1 MATGADRT
9 REVLAANEP
18 AEIARRLAKLRER
31 MVAREI
37 DIFYVGLSSDLEYLV
52 GIERPLHHYGKLRF
66 WSGWIVGALIGPSGQ
81 PVLMLTRHLTKGH
94 LNELGAPIRG
104 LELQV
109 VSESDDPMQAVV
121 GAIGRLSGGRPRRI
135 AINVDAPA
143 ELALNLKSIFKDS
156 EVLIDA
162 ATLPGL
168 RAVKSPAELEA
179 MADACHLA
187 DETFAEALTVI
198 RPDMTELQLARWV
211 DTKMLALGAV
221 GPSFKTDIWTMGPSE
236 VRAVGERSD
245 DRPIGTGTSL
255 NFDFGA
261 GLRGYCSDFG
271 RTVYMGPA
279 PQRYREA
286 YGLVVASQEEGARSL
301 TPGVRASDVDRAAR
315 KVIDYGGYGEWFWHR
330 LGHSIGKDT
339 HEAPFLDVTDNTPL
353 QEGMC
358 FTIEPS
364 IFIPGEFGCRVED
377 VYVVTPDG
385 GRRLNRVT
393 TELRTI

>member
-1 MATGADRT
+1 
-9 REVLAANEP
+9 
-18 AEIARRLAKLRER
+18 
-31 MVAREI
+31 
-37 DIFYVGLSSDLEYLV
+37 
-52 GIERPLHHYGKLRF
+52 
-66 WSGWIVGALIGPSGQ
+66 
-81 PVLMLTRHLTKGH
+81 MLTRHLTKGH

-109 VSESDDPMQAVV
+109 VSESDDPMEAVS
-121 GAIGRLSGGRPRRI
+121 GAIGRLSEARPGRI

-143 ELALNLKSIFKDS
+143 ELALNLKSIFSDS

-162 ATLPGL
+162 ATLAGL
-168 RAVKSPAELEA
+168 RAVKSPAELDA
-179 MADACHLA
+179 MAEACSLV
-187 DETFAEALTVI
+187 DETFEEALTII
-198 RPDMTELQLARWV
+198 RPEMSELELARWI

-221 GPSFKTDIWTMGPSE
+221 GPSFKTDIWTMGPRE

-245 DRPIGTGTSL
+245 ARPIGTGTSL

-271 RTVYMGPA
+271 RTVYMGRA

-286 YGLVVASQEEGARSL
+286 YELVVASQDEGARSL
-301 TPGVRASDVDRAAR
+301 RPGVRASDVDRAAR
-315 KVIDYGGYGEWFWHR
+315 KVIEDGGFGEWFWHR

-339 HEAPFLDVTDNTPL
+339 HEAPFLDVTDDTPI
-353 QEGMC
+353 QKGMC

-377 VYVVTPDG
+377 VYVVTQDG

-393 TELRTI
+393 TKLGTVYGGRWR